1 MNIAPRAFL
10 GFALIG
16 ALMLALGVFALSQMS
31 KIRTSGENIVENS
44 VPSVRALNEFTQLTL
59 RLRVLSYRLLT
70 NREADTQQKTF
81 DLFEQRNQ
89 QIRTAQ
95 SNYEKLISAPEER
108 AAYDQYVQLLNQYR
122 QLEERMKTLSRNNQV
137 DELRTL
143 LGNDL
148 QTNSEAVNAV
158 LARLTEIN
166 NLQAEAF
173 NKSAA
178 QQYSTAFTWVVTML
192 IVATG
197 LTLLFAWLLT
207 NSITKP
213 IANALDAA
221 EEIAKG
227 NLTRPITV
235 DGSDEAGRLLRAMA
249 TMQDKLRD
257 TLQRISGSATQL
269 ASAAEELNSVTDE
282 SARGLTQ
289 QNNEIEQAAT
299 AVNEMT
305 SAVEEVARNAVSTS
319 EASRNATT
327 SAGDGRDLVQETVG
341 AIERMSADVQSTA
354 TLIGNLADE
363 SRDIGKVLDVIRGL
377 ADQTNLLAL
386 NAAIEA
392 ARAGE
397 AGRGFAV
404 VADEVRALAHR
415 TQQSTSEIERMIGSI
430 QSGTEQAATAVNE
443 MTSAVEEVA
452 RNAVSTSEASRNAT
466 TSAGDGRDLVQET
479 VGAIERMSAD
489 VQSTASLIGNLANES
504 RDIGK
509 VLDVIRGLADQTNL
523 LALNAAIEA
532 ARAGEAGRGFAV
544 VADEVRALAHRTQ
557 QSTSEI
563 ERMIGSIQSG
573 TEQAVDSM
581 RNSTER
587 AESTLNIARGAGMSL
602 DTINSAIVEIN
613 ERNLVIAS
621 AAEEQAQVAREV
633 DRNLVNIRDLSVQ
646 SATGANQTSAASAE
660 LSRLAVDLN
669 SMVGRFS
676 L

>member
-1 MNIAPRAFL
+1 MSLRNMNIAPRAFL

-16 ALMLALGVFALSQMS
+16 ALMLALGVFALTQMS
-31 KIRTSGENIVENS
+31 KIRTSGESIAQNS
-44 VPSVRALNEFTQLTL
+44 VPSIKALDEFTQLTL
-59 RLRVLSYRLLT
+59 RLRVLSYRLLV
-70 NREADTQQKTF
+70 NREPDIQQKTY
-81 DLFEQRNQ
+81 DLFEQRSQ
-89 QIRTAQ
+89 QIRAAQTA
-95 SNYEKLISAPEER
+95 YEKLISAPDER
-108 AAYDQYVQLLNQYR
+108 AAYDQYVQLLGQYR

-137 DELRTL
+137 DELRAL
-143 LGNDL
+143 LNTEL
-148 QTNSEAVNAV
+148 LSNSDAINA
-158 LARLTEIN
+158 AIGRLVEIN
-166 NLQAEAF
+166 NQQAEDLNQDAV
-173 NKSAA
+173 
-178 QQYSTAFTWVVTML
+178 QQYSSAFNWVVTL
-192 IVATG
+192 LVIATG

-235 DGSDEAGRLLRAMA
+235 DGSDEAGRLLRAMS
-249 TMQDKLRD
+249 TMQEKLRD

-327 SAGDGRDLVQETVG
+327 SAGDGRDLVQETVS
-341 AIERMSADVQSTA
+341 AIERMSADVQGTA
-354 TLIGNLADE
+354 A
-363 SRDIGKVLDVIRGL
+363 
-377 ADQTNLLAL
+377 
-386 NAAIEA
+386 
-392 ARAGE
+392 
-397 AGRGFAV
+397 
-404 VADEVRALAHR
+404 
-415 TQQSTSEIERMIGSI
+415 
-430 QSGTEQAATAVNE
+430 
-443 MTSAVEEVA
+443 
-452 RNAVSTSEASRNAT
+452 
-466 TSAGDGRDLVQET
+466 
-479 VGAIERMSAD
+479 
-489 VQSTASLIGNLANES
+489 LIGNLANES

-573 TEQAVDSM
+573 TEHAVDSM

-602 DTINSAIVEIN
+602 DTINTAIVEIN

-669 SMVGRFS
+669 NMVGRFS

>member
-1 MNIAPRAFL
+1 MSLRNMNIAPRAFL
-10 GFALIG
+10 SFALIG
-16 ALMLALGVFALSQMS
+16 GLMMVLGVFALNQMS
-31 KIRTSGENIVENS
+31 KIRGAAENITNNS
-44 VPSVRALNEFTQLTL
+44 VPSIKSLDEFTQLTL
-59 RLRVLSYRLLT
+59 RLRVLSYRLLV
-70 NREADTQQKTF
+70 NREPDVQQKTME
-81 DLFEQRNQ
+81 LLETRNQ

-95 SNYEKLISAPEER
+95 ATYEKLIASPQER
-108 AAYDQYVQLLNQYR
+108 ATYDQYVQLLGQYR
-122 QLEERMKTLSRNNQV
+122 QIEDRMKTLSRNNQV
-137 DELRTL
+137 DELRSL
-143 LGNDL
+143 LNTDL
-148 QTNSEAVNAV
+148 LNNSEAVNTV
-158 LARLTEIN
+158 LNRLLEIN
-166 NLQAEAF
+166 TQQTNDTNQQAVDQYDSAF
-173 NKSAA
+173 NLVIALLVIA
-178 QQYSTAFTWVVTML
+178 TA
-192 IVATG
+192 
-197 LTLLFAWLLT
+197 LTLLLAWLLT
-207 NSITKP
+207 NSITQP
-213 IANALDAA
+213 IANALGAA
-221 EEIAKG
+221 EQIAEG
-227 NLTRPITV
+227 NLTRPINV
-235 DGSDEAGRLLRAMA
+235 DGQDEAGRLLLAMSK
-249 TMQDKLRD
+249 MQDKLRD

-282 SARGLTQ
+282 SARGLTR

-319 EASRNATT
+319 EASKNATT
-327 SAGDGRDLVQETVG
+327 SAGDGRDLVQETVS

-354 TLIGNLADE
+354 TLIGD
-363 SRDIGKVLDVIRGL
+363 
-377 ADQTNLLAL
+377 
-386 NAAIEA
+386 
-392 ARAGE
+392 
-397 AGRGFAV
+397 
-404 VADEVRALAHR
+404 
-415 TQQSTSEIERMIGSI
+415 
-430 QSGTEQAATAVNE
+430 
-443 MTSAVEEVA
+443 
-452 RNAVSTSEASRNAT
+452 
-466 TSAGDGRDLVQET
+466 
-479 VGAIERMSAD
+479 
-489 VQSTASLIGNLANES
+489 LANES

-573 TEQAVDSM
+573 TEHAVDSM

-646 SATGANQTSAASAE
+646 SATGANQTSAASNE

-669 SMVGRFS
+669 TMVGRFS

>member
-1 MNIAPRAFL
+1 MSLRNMNIAPRAFL
-10 GFALIG
+10 SFALIG
-16 ALMLALGVFALSQMS
+16 GLMMVLGVFALNQMS
-31 KIRTSGENIVENS
+31 KIRGAAENITNNS
-44 VPSVRALNEFTQLTL
+44 VPSIKSLDDFTQLTL
-59 RLRVLSYRLLT
+59 RLRVLSYRLLV
-70 NREADTQQKTF
+70 NREPEVQQKTME
-81 DLFEQRNQ
+81 LLETRNQ

-95 SNYEKLISAPEER
+95 ATYEKLIASPQER
-108 AAYDQYVQLLNQYR
+108 AAYDQYVQLLGQYR
-122 QLEERMKTLSRNNQV
+122 QIEDRMKTLSRNNQV
-137 DELRTL
+137 DELRSL
-143 LGNDL
+143 LNTDL
-148 QTNSEAVNAV
+148 LNNSEAVNTV
-158 LARLTEIN
+158 LNRLLEIN
-166 NLQAEAF
+166 TQQSHDTNQQSADQYDSAF
-173 NKSAA
+173 NLVITLLVIA
-178 QQYSTAFTWVVTML
+178 TA
-192 IVATG
+192 
-197 LTLLFAWLLT
+197 LTLLLAWLLT
-207 NSITKP
+207 NSITQP
-213 IANALDAA
+213 IANALGAA
-221 EEIAKG
+221 EQIAEG

-235 DGSDEAGRLLRAMA
+235 DGQDEAGRLLLAMSK
-249 TMQDKLRD
+249 MQEKLRD

-282 SARGLTQ
+282 SARGLTR

-319 EASRNATT
+319 EASKNATT
-327 SAGDGRDLVQETVG
+327 SAGDGRDLVQETVS

-354 TLIGNLADE
+354 TLIGD
-363 SRDIGKVLDVIRGL
+363 
-377 ADQTNLLAL
+377 
-386 NAAIEA
+386 
-392 ARAGE
+392 
-397 AGRGFAV
+397 
-404 VADEVRALAHR
+404 
-415 TQQSTSEIERMIGSI
+415 
-430 QSGTEQAATAVNE
+430 
-443 MTSAVEEVA
+443 
-452 RNAVSTSEASRNAT
+452 
-466 TSAGDGRDLVQET
+466 
-479 VGAIERMSAD
+479 
-489 VQSTASLIGNLANES
+489 LANES

-573 TEQAVDSM
+573 TEHAVDSM

-646 SATGANQTSAASAE
+646 SATGANQTSAASNE

-669 SMVGRFS
+669 TLVGRFS

>member
-1 MNIAPRAFL
+1 MQQSQPRTDVLFSVKTMSLRNMNIAPRAFL

-16 ALMLALGVFALSQMS
+16 SLMLVLGVFALNQMS
-31 KIRTSGENIVENS
+31 KIRGAAEEITSNS
-44 VPSVRALNEFTQLTL
+44 VPSIKSLDEFTQLTL
-59 RLRVLSYRLLT
+59 RLRVLSYRLLV
-70 NREADTQQKTF
+70 NREPDVQQKTM
-81 DLFEQRNQ
+81 DLLETRNQ
-89 QIRTAQ
+89 QIRAAQ
-95 SNYEKLISAPEER
+95 AVYEKLIASPQER
-108 AAYDQYVQLLNQYR
+108 AAYDQYVQLLGQYR
-122 QLEERMKTLSRNNQV
+122 QIEDRMKSLSRNNQV

-143 LGNDL
+143 VNTDL
-148 QTNSEAVNAV
+148 LNNSEAINTV
-158 LARLTEIN
+158 LNRLLEIN
-166 NLQAEAF
+166 TQQTLDTNQQAAEEYSSAF
-173 NKSAA
+173 SL
-178 QQYSTAFTWVVTML
+178 VVTL
-192 IVATG
+192 LVIATG

-213 IANALDAA
+213 IANALSAA
-221 EEIAKG
+221 EEIAEG
-227 NLTRPITV
+227 NLTRPIMV
-235 DGSDEAGRLLRAMA
+235 DGEDEAGRLLAAMA
-249 TMQDKLRD
+249 KMQDKLRD

-319 EASRNATT
+319 EASKNATT
-327 SAGDGRDLVQETVG
+327 SAGDGRDLVQETVS

-354 TLIGNLADE
+354 TLIGD
-363 SRDIGKVLDVIRGL
+363 
-377 ADQTNLLAL
+377 
-386 NAAIEA
+386 
-392 ARAGE
+392 
-397 AGRGFAV
+397 
-404 VADEVRALAHR
+404 
-415 TQQSTSEIERMIGSI
+415 
-430 QSGTEQAATAVNE
+430 
-443 MTSAVEEVA
+443 
-452 RNAVSTSEASRNAT
+452 
-466 TSAGDGRDLVQET
+466 
-479 VGAIERMSAD
+479 
-489 VQSTASLIGNLANES
+489 LANES

-573 TEQAVDSM
+573 TEHAVDSM

-646 SATGANQTSAASAE
+646 SATGANQTSAASNE
-660 LSRLAVDLN
+660 LSRLALDLN
-669 SMVGRFS
+669 NMVGRFS

>member
-1 MNIAPRAFL
+1 MRSFPVNAMSLRNMNIAPRAFL
-10 GFALIG
+10 SFALIG
-16 ALMLALGVFALSQMS
+16 GLMMILGVFALNQMS
-31 KIRTSGENIVENS
+31 KIRGAAENITNNS
-44 VPSVRALNEFTQLTL
+44 VPSIKSLDEFTQLTL
-59 RLRVLSYRLLT
+59 RLRVLSYRLLV
-70 NREADTQQKTF
+70 NREPDVQQKTME
-81 DLFEQRNQ
+81 LLEMRNQ

-95 SNYEKLISAPEER
+95 ATYEKLIASPQER
-108 AAYDQYVQLLNQYR
+108 AAYDQYVQLLGQYR
-122 QLEERMKTLSRNNQV
+122 QIEDRMKTLSRNNQV
-137 DELRTL
+137 DELRSL
-143 LGNDL
+143 LNTDL
-148 QTNSEAVNAV
+148 LNNSEAINLV
-158 LARLTEIN
+158 LNKLLEIN
-166 NLQAEAF
+166 TRQSHDTNQQAADQYDSAF
-173 NKSAA
+173 NLVITLLVIA
-178 QQYSTAFTWVVTML
+178 TA
-192 IVATG
+192 

-207 NSITKP
+207 NSITQP
-213 IANALDAA
+213 IANALSAA
-221 EEIAKG
+221 EQIAEG
-227 NLTRPITV
+227 NLTCPITV
-235 DGSDEAGRLLRAMA
+235 DGQDEAGRLLLAMSK
-249 TMQDKLRD
+249 MQDKLRD

-282 SARGLTQ
+282 SARGLTR

-319 EASRNATT
+319 EASKNATT
-327 SAGDGRDLVQETVG
+327 SAGDGRDLVQETVS

-354 TLIGNLADE
+354 NLIGD
-363 SRDIGKVLDVIRGL
+363 
-377 ADQTNLLAL
+377 
-386 NAAIEA
+386 
-392 ARAGE
+392 
-397 AGRGFAV
+397 
-404 VADEVRALAHR
+404 
-415 TQQSTSEIERMIGSI
+415 
-430 QSGTEQAATAVNE
+430 
-443 MTSAVEEVA
+443 
-452 RNAVSTSEASRNAT
+452 
-466 TSAGDGRDLVQET
+466 
-479 VGAIERMSAD
+479 
-489 VQSTASLIGNLANES
+489 LANES

-573 TEQAVDSM
+573 TEHAVDSM

-587 AESTLNIARGAGMSL
+587 AESTLNIARGAGISL

-646 SATGANQTSAASAE
+646 SATGANQTSAASNE

-669 SMVGRFS
+669 TLVGRFS

>member
-1 MNIAPRAFL
+1 MSLRNMNIAPRAFL

-16 ALMLALGVFALSQMS
+16 ALMLFLGVFALNQMS
-31 KIRTSGENIVENS
+31 KIRAATEDITLSS
-44 VPSVRALNEFTQLTL
+44 VPSIRALDEFTQLTL

-70 NREADTQQKTF
+70 NREPDVQQKTLESF
-81 DLFEQRNQ
+81 DVRNQ
-89 QIRTAQ
+89 QTRTAQ
-95 SNYEKLISAPEER
+95 AVYEKLIDSSEER
-108 AAYDQYVQLLNQYR
+108 AAYDEYVRLLAQYHQI
-122 QLEERMKTLSRNNQV
+122 EERMKSLSRANQV
-137 DELRTL
+137 EELRTL
-143 LGNDL
+143 LNTEL
-148 QTNSEAVNAV
+148 LNNSDQVNAV
-158 LARLTEIN
+158 LNRLLDIN
-166 NLQAEAF
+166 NKMALATNQQAADQYDLAF
-173 NKSAA
+173 ELVVILLILA
-178 QQYSTAFTWVVTML
+178 TALTM
-192 IVATG
+192 
-197 LTLLFAWLLT
+197 LFAWLLT
-207 NSITKP
+207 RSITQP
-213 IANALDAA
+213 IAQALDAA
-221 EEIAKG
+221 EEIAEG
-227 NLTRPITV
+227 NLTRPIKV
-235 DGSDEAGRLLRAMA
+235 EGNDEAGRLLLAMA
-249 TMQDKLRD
+249 KMQDKLKD

-269 ASAAEELNSVTDE
+269 ASAAEELNAVTDE

-319 EASRNATT
+319 EASKNATS

-341 AIERMSADVQSTA
+341 AIERMSSDVQATA
-354 TLIGNLADE
+354 TLIGNLAEE

-430 QSGTEQAATAVNE
+430 QAGTE
-443 MTSAVEEVA
+443 
-452 RNAVSTSEASRNAT
+452 
-466 TSAGDGRDLVQET
+466 
-479 VGAIERMSAD
+479 
-489 VQSTASLIGNLANES
+489 
-504 RDIGK
+504 
-509 VLDVIRGLADQTNL
+509 
-523 LALNAAIEA
+523 
-532 ARAGEAGRGFAV
+532 
-544 VADEVRALAHRTQ
+544 H
-557 QSTSEI
+557 
-563 ERMIGSIQSG
+563 
-573 TEQAVDSM
+573 AVDSM

-587 AESTLNIARGAGMSL
+587 AESTLNIAKGAGMSL
-602 DTINSAIVEIN
+602 DTINTAIVEIN

-646 SATGANQTSAASAE
+646 SATGASQTSAASSE

-669 SMVGRFS
+669 GMVGRFR

>member
-1 MNIAPRAFL
+1 MTDKSSIRQSQRRTGALFSVNTMSLRNMNIAPRAFL

-16 ALMLALGVFALSQMS
+16 GLMLVLGVFALNQMS
-31 KIRTSGENIVENS
+31 KIRGAAEEITLSS
-44 VPSVRALNEFTQLTL
+44 VPSIKSLDEFTQLTL
-59 RLRVLSYRLLT
+59 RLRVLSYRLLV
-70 NREADTQQKTF
+70 NREPDVQQKTME
-81 DLFEQRNQ
+81 LLESRNQ
-89 QIRTAQ
+89 QIRAAQ
-95 SNYEKLISAPEER
+95 ATYEKLISSPQER
-108 AAYDQYVQLLNQYR
+108 AAYDQYVQLLGQYR
-122 QLEERMKTLSRNNQV
+122 QIEDRMKTLSRNNQV

-143 LGNDL
+143 LNTDL
-148 QTNSEAVNAV
+148 LTNSEAVNAV
-158 LARLTEIN
+158 LNRLLEIN
-166 NLQAEAF
+166 TQQSLDTNQRAADQYDSAF
-173 NKSAA
+173 NLVI
-178 QQYSTAFTWVVTML
+178 TLLV
-192 IVATG
+192 IATG
-197 LTLLFAWLLT
+197 LTVLFAWLLT

-213 IANALDAA
+213 IANALSAA
-221 EEIAKG
+221 EQIAEG

-235 DGSDEAGRLLRAMA
+235 DGEDEAGRLLLAMSK
-249 TMQDKLRD
+249 MQDKLRD

-319 EASRNATT
+319 EASKNATT
-327 SAGDGRDLVQETVG
+327 SAGDGRDLVQETVS

-354 TLIGNLADE
+354 TLIGD
-363 SRDIGKVLDVIRGL
+363 
-377 ADQTNLLAL
+377 
-386 NAAIEA
+386 
-392 ARAGE
+392 
-397 AGRGFAV
+397 
-404 VADEVRALAHR
+404 
-415 TQQSTSEIERMIGSI
+415 
-430 QSGTEQAATAVNE
+430 
-443 MTSAVEEVA
+443 
-452 RNAVSTSEASRNAT
+452 
-466 TSAGDGRDLVQET
+466 
-479 VGAIERMSAD
+479 
-489 VQSTASLIGNLANES
+489 LANES

-563 ERMIGSIQSG
+563 ERMIGSIQTG
-573 TEQAVDSM
+573 TEHAVDSM

-646 SATGANQTSAASAE
+646 SATGANQTSAASNE

-669 SMVGRFS
+669 TMVGRFS

>member
-1 MNIAPRAFL
+1 MSLRNMNIAPRAFL

-16 ALMLALGVFALSQMS
+16 GLMLVLGVFALNQMS
-31 KIRTSGENIVENS
+31 KIRAAGEDIASAS
-44 VPSVRALNEFTQLTL
+44 VPSVKSLDEFTQLTL

-70 NREADTQQKTF
+70 NREPDVQQKTYE
-81 DLFEQRNQ
+81 LFELRHQ
-89 QIRTAQ
+89 QIRAAQ
-95 SNYEKLISAPEER
+95 KVYEPLIDGPVER
-108 AAYDQYVQLLNQYR
+108 AAYDQYLQLLGQYR
-122 QLEERMKTLSRNNQV
+122 QLEEQMKSLSRNNQV
-137 DELRTL
+137 EDLRKMLNTELL
-143 LGNDL
+143 A
-148 QTNSEAVNAV
+148 NSEAVNTA
-158 LARLTEIN
+158 LARLLEIN
-166 NLQAEAF
+166 TQQIAETSHEAAEQYSSAF
-173 NKSAA
+173 NL
-178 QQYSTAFTWVVTML
+178 VVGL
-192 IVATG
+192 LVLASG

-213 IANALDAA
+213 IANALEAA
-221 EEIAKG
+221 EAIAEG

-235 DGSDEAGRLLRAMA
+235 DGEDEAGRLLLAMSK
-249 TMQDKLRD
+249 MQEKLRD

-319 EASRNATT
+319 EASKNATT
-327 SAGDGRDLVQETVG
+327 SAGDGRDLVQETV
-341 AIERMSADVQSTA
+341 S
-354 TLIGNLADE
+354 
-363 SRDIGKVLDVIRGL
+363 
-377 ADQTNLLAL
+377 
-386 NAAIEA
+386 
-392 ARAGE
+392 
-397 AGRGFAV
+397 
-404 VADEVRALAHR
+404 
-415 TQQSTSEIERMIGSI
+415 
-430 QSGTEQAATAVNE
+430 
-443 MTSAVEEVA
+443 
-452 RNAVSTSEASRNAT
+452 
-466 TSAGDGRDLVQET
+466 
-479 VGAIERMSAD
+479 AIERMSAD
-489 VQSTASLIGNLANES
+489 VQSTASLIGDLANES

-573 TEQAVDSM
+573 TEHAVNSM

-587 AESTLNIARGAGMSL
+587 AESTLNIARGAGLSL
-602 DTINSAIVEIN
+602 DTINTAIVEIN

-646 SATGANQTSAASAE
+646 SATGANQTSAASNE
-660 LSRLAVDLN
+660 LSRLALDLN
-669 SMVGRFS
+669 GMVGRFH